1 MMTLEEKN
9 QILYNALAQACALMR
24 QNPPM
29 SMDWFLEEPTRM
41 QILSGGA
48 TRDPQGQE
56 WMVYFINEAK
66 KALGK
71 EE

>member
-9 QILYNALAQACALMR
+9 QILYSALAQACALIR
-24 QNPPM
+24 QNPPINM
-29 SMDWFLEEPTRM
+29 EWFLEEPARM